1 LVDDAPT
8 LSGFTG
14 QTRVDEDDLN
24 VSGAQG
30 SDADKEP
37 TLISGNFVIEEG
49 ADGIKSYQIE
59 ATSPVLADLSS
70 GGEALEWSN
79 GSPVQNGT
87 QFTYTAQTLSG
98 EAVFT
103 MVFDTADNSYQ
114 FNLLQPLDHA
124 LADGENEIELGF
136 NISATDFDN
145 DTTAPQTLTITVVD
159 DIPTITSVEPLSV
172 DEDDLPAG
180 SDGNQP
186 LEVSGDFTTTQG
198 ADGVVLYRIDPTTN
212 PVDGLSSG
220 GVAITLDPPT
230 INGDNQYSYVAKAGN
245 VEVFKLTLNADGSY
259 SFELKASIDHA
270 DNEASKLLNFAIQ
283 AQDQDGDI
291 SSIVLPVTVVD
302 DAPTLNS
309 ISAATDVDEDDI
321 PAVGSDITPESNSS
335 GGSFEFTPGADGIK
349 SIVIANQA
357 DVLDSLS
364 SGGEAL
370 KWSDDSPAQNGT
382 QFTYTAQTTSGDN
395 VFTMVFDTA
404 SKTYLFTLVKALDHP
419 TGDGQN
425 SLDLGF
431 EISVVDFD
439 NDKSLPLPLNI
450 TVIDDIPTIN
460 TVERLGVNEDD
471 LGDGSS
477 PNAADLTDS
486 GQFGTTQGADS
497 VVKYT
502 LESTADP
509 VSGLKSGG
517 VDVTIGSPQID
528 SVTNQHVYTGKAGN
542 VEVFELTFNADGS
555 YDFKLLAP
563 IDHASDSDLTTL
575 SFNVLAHD
583 QDGDTSAKTLLVD
596 INDDKPTLTGVTG
609 TTSVDEDDIPRIGSD
624 GNKES
629 TTIGG
634 QFTVVEGADSIADY
648 QITNLDTLLDQLS
661 SDDQGLVW
669 ATVIESGD
677 TVTHTAVTETGGEP
691 VFTLVLNSDDNTY
704 SFTLLQPFDHA
715 AGQGQNLQPIN
726 FDVKAIDFDGDETG
740 ETTLTINVVDD
751 VPRIANRS
759 IEVTEGETDST
770 NINMFGKPGA
780 DGAEITLVETQS
792 SADSQIRFKL
802 ADGSYVESLDPNG
815 STTTVTVVEVRT
827 NTSGATYYEDL
838 GVLEIRPDDSQRGK
852 FLFTPVTDLT
862 HDGGE
867 LSFSLKVTATD
878 GDMDTSV
885 KTYKVTILDQ
895 DAEIKTSTV
904 SSFEDSG
911 RSDSLNFNPT
921 IDNSNAQDNQSA
933 LPIEPSKVALT
944 VDLFDIDN
952 DEKIG
957 DVVIGPGTYHGQF
970 YFYDAA
976 TATYNALTVQG
987 DGSLLLASGD
997 VVQTIDA
1004 SNVATLENLYF
1015 VPDRNYSSSPS
1026 SPSSNPSFEVPIS
1039 VSVLNNGVADHTI
1052 SADLTIDVKAV
1063 ADIATWNA
1071 TNTQDRYTLVED
1083 AENATL
1089 KLEALTQDGS
1099 NPESIT
1105 YRLEV
1110 TAGEG
1115 KFILED
1121 SAGQEIVES
1130 SLGIYLIKAEDI
1142 DDVQVNPIDHF
1153 SGAITFDVYA
1163 ETKEGSN
1170 AYAGKETAES
1180 VVQELVI
1187 NVEPR
1192 ADQGSFSVNR
1202 ITIFEDNAATQDTV
1216 NPDTDHLDFTL
1227 DKVISLGSTD
1237 DIDALNDA
1245 SETQLVRLSNFV
1257 EEGAPNTP
1265 LVGYEVRWIGT
1276 GDNPIVEVSPGVY
1289 EIPEFALPYVE
1300 VQPPLHGNENFSFD
1314 VQGFVKDTA
1323 TLIDAS
1329 GNPYQEVNIAAMAD
1343 AKTVNVTVKGVADVP
1358 YLPDVPDE
1366 PATGPELG
1374 KWYQYDDGSGL
1385 FGAQVTIDESS
1396 DVGINFAVLSGEE
1409 SDGVLDHSESLSVLL
1424 SNIPQ
1429 GVELFDA
1436 NGGSIDLVYVGGPP
1450 EAPIYQANITEAQYD
1465 SGITIRP
1472 PKYSTDD
1479 FVIDAKVVV
1488 TENDG
1493 HVREVQGVLKVN
1505 IEPVIEAGGD
1515 SNTYDS
1521 TKRGKED
1528 TFITVPWNVTNNPN
1542 APASIDAPDS
1552 EPTTNGRDYE
1562 FVSSIKIENFP
1573 PGSEVEIDGKAWDE
1587 YSNANFDGST
1597 LTITGLDQ
1605 NSLAPTI
1612 SVKPPIDSSVDFN
1625 LNSTITVKEVDE
1637 DDPTLIKE
1645 AEVKGDISIIV
1656 TPVVESDG
1664 TVSIE
1669 DKNGNPVTVIRD
1681 DPDPADSI
1689 PGDGKINFTIN
1700 EPSGDANVVVFKD
1713 LDPSSLERVDQVVVR
1728 FKVPGGEN
1736 FDDVMDQLYVFGG
1749 INNGDGSW
1757 TIVDEDNFTISAP
1770 EGLKYSDTSV
1780 TENTIGVE
1788 FVTQVIDEGDE
1799 GEGSAPREVST
1810 EIDLVF
1816 PTNVTPAPSVA
1827 AEVEMDTL
1835 AVDPAAIVIGKE
1847 DNQFDVSSQLS
1858 KIFKLTPGTADGV
1871 ADQVT
1876 VVIAVADIP
1885 LEVDGLVISGAQ
1897 YDFANELYVFAA
1909 EVTATGEL
1917 IFPAGLEFI
1926 TPDDYA
1932 GDFFI
1937 PMTIVVTDIE
1947 SGDENSLDKVEVPFA
1962 VSPLVDVSVAD
1973 GGTAQPG
1980 DNDVTPSV
1988 VVTATSVEKVTGTEV
2003 SNEALEDNLIKLE
2016 VKIDLVDKLDVPTEG
2031 REFLTKVEIELVDP
2045 DLGYFADIN
2054 GVQLSATEPGKL
2066 VIESTDPTVIEDALK
2081 EIYFV
2086 PKENYPTGN
2095 NINTIDITVKGT
2107 VTDQTDF
2114 DQTSTMQTSDV
2125 QADLSFTVDGSF
2137 KVTPVLDPVTLPN
2150 DPSIVVVGDEDSDI
2164 DLSAGSSGLMIALND
2179 TDGSE
2184 VFLSV
2189 KLTGMPDNFI
2199 VNSSSGD
2206 FVVKNNGGGEWTIQ
2220 LSNPNVTS
2228 IDLSDIT
2235 ITPASNFSGIAN
2247 IGIVVFTQENLLGV
2261 PGKHEGEFKIDVTPV
2276 GDVVDADPV
2285 TSVMGNE
2292 GENIEIAI
2300 NASVID
2306 KVDLLPSEIN
2316 QDQPETLLITVENVP
2331 DGGEIFF
2338 NDGTTLANNLGG
2350 GVWQLEVNAQSLD
2363 KIVFNSG
2370 EQNQGTWDPDKLTIK
2385 VQSVDTKH
2393 NGDHF
2398 YGPITEF
2405 DVDVVV
2411 EAVNDRPYFDGI
2423 GDLQTEEDTA
2433 VAVNGFTIN
2442 DIDATLDDPS
2452 ATYTLTLNVDSGVV
2466 THNAAVAS
2474 GNGLSI
2480 SMSGT
2485 DTITIEGTVAN
2496 INKALSEDLV
2506 LFTPE
2511 LNSNNIV
2518 DPNGVKVTATVNDN
2532 DNLGID
2538 DGSPETSHES
2548 QAEFV
2553 INVSEVNDKPIAVD
2567 VDLGS
2572 ITEDTSIQIT
2582 TAQLIGPGLSSD
2594 PDPEGQNLIVKSI
2607 TVPVEQGELVA
2618 NPDGTSWTFTPALNF
2633 NGDVSITYV
2642 IEDDGTDNGS
2652 ANFLTDA
2659 GTISI
2664 TVEGENDAPEVDVA
2678 SATSSID
2685 EASGQQISGISISDV
2700 DYVDAYASDLIS
2712 VELSVSY
2719 GELST
2724 TLPLNSSIT
2733 VNPAT
2738 GSTITLLGPLTEI
2751 NTLLNTPA
2759 SGEGVM
2765 LDASFAIS
2773 SDITLTVTATDSG
2786 NPSGI
2791 PLTTSK
2797 DHTITVSPVAD
2808 APVLSVQPGFEYVR
2822 NISANLS
2829 ASNNGIAIA
2838 GLLAA
2843 LTDLNEVLTLEMSQL
2858 PIGASVTTSSGVIT
2872 PSAGIYTIPADEIE
2886 SIEVVGAG
2894 VGSHTIQ
2901 FVAISTDDGESA
2913 QSTPL
2918 DIELDILADGSDI
2931 DQSSQIEAVQLL
2943 GDNTGVELT
2952 AGEGDDRIV
2961 GGDGGDV
2968 LVGGAG
2974 NDTIIGGAGADVIEG
2989 GLGSDILTG
2998 GTGEDIFVWHEI
3010 ANGAVDTITDFTVQ
3024 EDKIDLRDVLPE
3036 LKSAAVDINDL
3047 LDHIQVE
3054 VQNDDVTL
3062 NIHPDGIGTGSNQA
3076 IILENLAQGLTLDVS
3091 DQQQMLSTLI
3101 DENVFLHDI

>member
-1 LVDDAPT
+1 
-8 LSGFTG
+8 
-14 QTRVDEDDLN
+14 
-24 VSGAQG
+24 
-30 SDADKEP
+30 
-37 TLISGNFVIEEG
+37 
-49 ADGIKSYQIE
+49 
-59 ATSPVLADLSS
+59 
-70 GGEALEWSN
+70 
-79 GSPVQNGT
+79 
-87 QFTYTAQTLSG
+87 
-98 EAVFT
+98 
-103 MVFDTADNSYQ
+103 
-114 FNLLQPLDHA
+114 
-124 LADGENEIELGF
+124 
-136 NISATDFDN
+136 
-145 DTTAPQTLTITVVD
+145 
-159 DIPTITSVEPLSV
+159 
-172 DEDDLPAG
+172 
-180 SDGNQP
+180 
-186 LEVSGDFTTTQG
+186 
-198 ADGVVLYRIDPTTN
+198 
-212 PVDGLSSG
+212 
-220 GVAITLDPPT
+220 
-230 INGDNQYSYVAKAGN
+230 
-245 VEVFKLTLNADGSY
+245 LTLNADGSY
-259 SFELKASIDHA
+259 SFELKAPIDHA
-270 DNEASKLLNFAIQ
+270 DSEASKLLNFAIQ

-321 PAVGSDITPESNSS
+321 PVVGSDITPESNST

-370 KWSDDSPAQNGT
+370 KWSDDSPAQSGT

-439 NDKSLPLPLNI
+439 NDKSASLPLDI
-450 TVIDDIPTIN
+450 TIIDDIPTIN
-460 TVERLGVNEDD
+460 TVQRLEVSEDD

-477 PNAADLTDS
+477 PNSADLTDI
-486 GQFGTTQGADS
+486 GQFGTTQGADL

-509 VSGLKSGG
+509 VAGLKSGG

-528 SVTNQHVYTGKAGN
+528 SATNQHVFTGKAGN
-542 VEVFELTFNADGS
+542 VDVFELTFNADGS

-677 TVTHTAVTETGGEP
+677 TVTHTAVTETDGEP

-715 AGQGQNLQPIN
+715 AGQGQNLQPIS
-726 FDVKAIDFDGDETG
+726 FDVKAVDFDGDETG

-751 VPRIANRS
+751 VPRIVNRS
-759 IEVTEGETDST
+759 IEVTEGETNST
-770 NINMFGKPGA
+770 NTNMFGKPGA

-792 SADSQIRFKL
+792 TADSQIRFKL

-827 NTSGATYYEDL
+827 NTSGVTYYEDL

-885 KTYKVTILDQ
+885 KDYTVTIFDQ

-904 SSFEDSG
+904 TSFEDSG
-911 RSDSLNFNPT
+911 RSDSLNFNPA
-921 IDNSNAQDNQSA
+921 IDNSNTQDNQST
-933 LPIEPSKVALT
+933 LPVEPSKVTLT

-957 DVVIGPGTYHGQF
+957 DVVIGPGNYNGQF

-1004 SNVATLENLYF
+1004 SNVATLDNLYF
-1015 VPDRNYSSSPS
+1015 VPDRNYSSSSS
-1026 SPSSNPSFEVPIS
+1026 SPSSDPSFEVPIS
-1039 VSVLNNGVADHTI
+1039 VSILNNGTADHTI

-1130 SLGIYLIKAEDI
+1130 SPGVYLIEAEDI

-1180 VVQELVI
+1180 AVQELVI

-1202 ITIFEDNAATQDTV
+1202 ITIFEDNAASQNTIDPT
-1216 NPDTDHLDFTL
+1216 TDHLDFTL
-1227 DKVISLGSTD
+1227 DKVIALGSTD
-1237 DIDALNDA
+1237 DIDSANDN
-1245 SETQLVRLSNFV
+1245 SETQFVQLSNFV
-1257 EEGAPNTP
+1257 EEGSPNTP
-1265 LVGYEVRWIGT
+1265 LDGYEVRWIGQ
-1276 GDNPIVEVSPGVY
+1276 GDSPIVEVSPGVY
-1289 EIPEFALPYVE
+1289 QIPQSALPFVE
-1300 VQPPLHGNENFSFD
+1300 IQPPLHSNENFSFD

-1329 GNPYQEVNIAAMAD
+1329 GNPYQDVNIAAMAD
-1343 AKTVNVTVKGVADVP
+1343 PKTVNVTVKGVADVP

-1366 PATGPELG
+1366 PAAGPELG

-1385 FGAQVTIDESS
+1385 FGAQVTIDESTEA
-1396 DVGINFAVLSGEE
+1396 GINFAVLSGEE
-1409 SDGVLDHSESLSVLL
+1409 RDGIFDHSESLSVLL
-1424 SNIPQ
+1424 SNIPA

-1436 NGGSIDLVYVGGPP
+1436 NGGSIDLVYAGGPAD
-1450 EAPIYQANITEAQYD
+1450 APIYQANITEAQYD

-1493 HVREVQGVLKVN
+1493 HVREVEGVLKVN

-1515 SNTYDS
+1515 TNTYD
-1521 TKRGKED
+1521 TVERGRED

-1542 APASIDAPDS
+1542 APSSIDAPDS
-1552 EPTTNGRDYE
+1552 KPTANGRDYE
-1562 FVSSIKIENFP
+1562 FVSKIVITDFP
-1573 PGSEVEIDGKAWDE
+1573 AGSDVEIDGKSWSE
-1587 YSNANFDGST
+1587 YPNATFDGST

-1605 NSLAPTI
+1605 SSIAPII
-1612 SVKPPIDSSVDFN
+1612 SVKPPVDSSVNFN
-1625 LNSTITVKEVDE
+1625 LNSTITVNEVDE

-1645 AEVKGDISIIV
+1645 AEVKGDIAIIV
-1656 TPVVESDG
+1656 VPVVEQDG
-1664 TVSIE
+1664 TLSIE
-1669 DKNGNPVTVIRD
+1669 DKNGNVVTVIRD
-1681 DPDPADSI
+1681 DPDLTDNI

-1700 EPSGDANVVVFKD
+1700 EPNGDAHVVVFED
-1713 LDPSSLERVDQVVVR
+1713 LDPSSVERVDQVVVR
-1728 FKVPGGEN
+1728 FVVPDGED
-1736 FDDVMDQLYVFGG
+1736 FDAVMDQLYVFGG

-1770 EGLKYSDTSV
+1770 DGLKYSNGSA

-1788 FVTQVIDEGDE
+1788 FVTQVVDEGDE
-1799 GEGSAPREVST
+1799 NEGSAPREVST

-1816 PTNVTPAPSVA
+1816 PSTVIPNSSVA
-1827 AEVEMDTL
+1827 AEVEFDTL
-1835 AVDPAAIVIGKE
+1835 AVDPTAIIIGKE

-1858 KIFKLTPGTADGV
+1858 KVFKLKAGTADDV

-1876 VVIAVADIP
+1876 VVIAASDIP
-1885 LEVDGLVISGAQ
+1885 IEVDGLVISGAQ

-1909 EVTATGEL
+1909 EVTDSGEL
-1917 IFPAGLEFI
+1917 KFPAGLQFI

-1932 GDFFI
+1932 GDFYI
-1937 PMTIVVTDIE
+1937 PMTVVTTDTE
-1947 SGDENSLDKVEVPFA
+1947 SGDENSLKVDVPFA
-1962 VSPLVDVSVAD
+1962 VSPLVDVPVVD
-1973 GGTAQPG
+1973 GGTSQPG
-1980 DNDVTPSV
+1980 DNDVQPTV
-1988 VVTATSVEKVTGTEV
+1988 KVTATSVEKGTGVEV
-2003 SNEALEDNLIKLE
+2003 SNEGLEDNLIKL
-2016 VKIDLVDKLDVPTEG
+2016 VLDVKLADELNSVTEG
-2031 REFLTKVEIELVDP
+2031 RESLTKIEIELVDS

-2054 GVQLSATEPGKL
+2054 GVKLSETEPGKL
-2066 VIESTDPTVIEDALK
+2066 VIESTDPTVIENALK

-2095 NINTIDITVKGT
+2095 NINTIDITIKGT

-2114 DQTSTMQTSDV
+2114 DQTSTNQTPDH
-2125 QADLSFTVDGSF
+2125 QADLTFTADGSF
-2137 KVTPVLDPVTLPN
+2137 KITPVVDAVTMPN
-2150 DPSIVVVGDEDSDI
+2150 DSDITVVGDEDTNIS
-2164 DLSAGSSGLMIALND
+2164 LSVAGAGLMIDLND

-2184 VFLSV
+2184 VFLSAQ
-2189 KLTGMPDNFI
+2189 LTGLPDNFI
-2199 VNSSSGD
+2199 IDSTSSD

-2220 LSNPNVTS
+2220 LVNPNATS
-2228 IDLSDIT
+2228 IDLSSIV
-2235 ITPASNFSGIAN
+2235 ITPASNFSGKAE
-2247 IGIVVFTQENLLGV
+2247 IGIVVYTQEQLLGV
-2261 PGKHEGEFKIDVTPV
+2261 PTPHQGKFTIDVTPV
-2276 GDVVDADPV
+2276 GDVVDTDPV
-2285 TSVMGNE
+2285 ASVSGNE
-2292 GENIEIAI
+2292 GENIDIAI
-2300 NASVID
+2300 NASVTD
-2306 KVDLLPSEIN
+2306 KVDLLPGETN

-2331 DGGEIFF
+2331 DGGEIYFA
-2338 NDGTTLANNLGG
+2338 DGTTLGNNLGG
-2350 GVWQLEVNAQSLD
+2350 GVWQLEVDSQDID

-2393 NGDHF
+2393 NGDQF

-2423 GDLQTEEDTA
+2423 GDLQTEEDTV
-2433 VAVNGFTIN
+2433 VAINGFTIN

-2452 ATYTLTLNVDSGVV
+2452 AIYTLTLNVDSGIV

-2480 SMSGT
+2480 TMSGD

-2496 INKALSEDLV
+2496 INKALAEDLV

-2538 DGSPETSHES
+2538 NGSPETSHEN

-2594 PDPEGQNLIVKSI
+2594 PDPEGQNLVVKSI
-2607 TVPVEQGELVA
+2607 TVPAEQGELIA
-2618 NPDGTSWTFTPALNF
+2618 NPDGVSWTFKPALNF

-2652 ANFLTDA
+2652 ANFLTDT

-2664 TVEGENDAPEVDVA
+2664 TVEGDNDAPEVDVV
-2678 SATSSID
+2678 SATSLID
-2685 EASGQQISGISISDV
+2685 EASSQQISGITVSDV
-2700 DYVDAYASDLIS
+2700 DYVDAYASDLM
-2712 VELSVSY
+2712 SVSLAVTY
-2719 GELST
+2719 GELSVI
-2724 TLPLNSSIT
+2724 LPPSSNIT
-2733 VNPAT
+2733 VTPQT
-2738 GSTITLLGPLTEI
+2738 GSSITLLGPLAEI
-2751 NTLLNTPA
+2751 NALLDTPN

-2765 LDASFAIS
+2765 LDARYAT
-2773 SDITLTVTATDSG
+2773 SDSLLLTVTATDSG
-2786 NPSGI
+2786 NPSGM

-2797 DHTITVSPVAD
+2797 EHSISINPVAD
-2808 APVLSVQPGFEYVR
+2808 APTLSVQPGFDYIR
-2822 NISANLS
+2822 HISANLS
-2829 ASNNGIAIA
+2829 ASNNGIAIV
-2838 GLLAA
+2838 GILAA
-2843 LTDLNEVLTLEMSQL
+2843 LTDINEVLSLELSQIPAGATLN
-2858 PIGASVTTSSGVIT
+2858 TSSGEVLAINGVY
-2872 PSAGIYTIPADEIE
+2872 SIPADEID
-2886 SIEVVGAG
+2886 SIEIVGAEEG
-2894 VGSHTIQ
+2894 NHTIQ
-2901 FVAISTDDGESA
+2901 IVAVSTDEGETA

-2918 DIELDILADGSDI
+2918 DIELNIMPDGSNINQASATD
-2931 DQSSQIEAVQLL
+2931 DVQLL
-2943 GDNTGVELT
+2943 GDNSGVELT

-2961 GGDGGDV
+2961 GGDGNDV
-2968 LVGGAG
+2968 LIGGEG
-2974 NDTIIGGAGADVIEG
+2974 NDTIIGGAGDDIIEG

-2998 GTGEDIFVWHEI
+2998 GTGEDTFVWHSI
-3010 ANGAVDTITDFTVQ
+3010 SNGAVDTITDFTVQ

-3036 LKSAAVDINDL
+3036 LKSPSVDINDL
-3047 LDHIQVE
+3047 LDHIQIE
-3054 VQNDDVTL
+3054 VTNDDVTL
-3062 NIHPDGIGTGSNQA
+3062 SIHPSGIGVGSEQS
-3076 IILENLAQGLTLDVS
+3076 IVVENLAQELTLDVT

-3101 DENVFLHDI
+3101 DENIFVHDV